1 MNQDP
6 DLPSNH
12 DSHYSR
18 TESKTRDFSPQTAS
32 VSFSFCMLVALASEK
47 NSTELLRHLTVRFG
61 SENIKKER
69 ISAEWQRKRWIKIMS
84 GEIHCITATGGRMW
98 TILAREL
105 TTTRRSTDTLE

>member
-6 DLPSNH
+6 DSPSNH

-61 SENIKKER
+61 SENIKKGKDFGGMAEEEMDKNNER
-69 ISAEWQRKRWIKIMS
+69 
-84 GEIHCITATGGRMW
+84 
-98 TILAREL
+98 
-105 TTTRRSTDTLE
+105 